1 MTAVGNFS
9 MSSYNCNSFALGQ
22 DNCFAVG
29 GRVSNSDNSDSSV
42 VLAVGK
48 KVNDHVRLGA
58 FIDQTINYSGAQD
71 IEVDSKVPLIGLMAT
86 WNQSP
91 DQSGLQTKV
100 VGSLQKN
107 KTAITRASIGISE
120 EATGDTN
127 IQTFSYLAQA
137 SYKLNNGATNIAFEP
152 FTALRYTN
160 TKLNEYTE
168 VGVGAP
174 MAYQDMKQENTSALV
189 GVNAYYQLSPKFS
202 LSGSV
207 GIEHDLNDKQ
217 AKLDGSI
224 SNASAFDAV
233 LINSNKKNT
242 TASAS
247 LGANMI
253 LNANQSVEAKLM
265 YQELGYNNDTTTAY
279 ITYKLPF

>member
-1 MTAVGNFS
+1 M
-9 MSSYNCNSFALGQ
+9 
-22 DNCFAVG
+22 
-29 GRVSNSDNSDSSV
+29 SNSDNSDSLV

-48 KVNDHVRLGA
+48 KVNDHVRIGA

-107 KTAITRASIGISE
+107 KIDITRASIGISE

-174 MAYQDMKQENTSALV
+174 MTYQDMKHENTSALV

-224 SNASAFDAV
+224 STASAFDAV

-265 YQELGYNNDTTTAY
+265 YQELGYNNDITTAY

>member
-1 MTAVGNFS
+1 
-9 MSSYNCNSFALGQ
+9 
-22 DNCFAVG
+22 
-29 GRVSNSDNSDSSV
+29 
-42 VLAVGK
+42 
-48 KVNDHVRLGA
+48 
-58 FIDQTINYSGAQD
+58 
-71 IEVDSKVPLIGLMAT
+71 
-86 WNQSP
+86 
-91 DQSGLQTKV
+91 
-100 VGSLQKN
+100 
-107 KTAITRASIGISE
+107 
-120 EATGDTN
+120 
-127 IQTFSYLAQA
+127 
-137 SYKLNNGATNIAFEP
+137 
-152 FTALRYTN
+152 
-160 TKLNEYTE
+160 
-168 VGVGAP
+168 
-174 MAYQDMKQENTSALV
+174 MAYQDMRQENTSALV

-224 SNASAFDAV
+224 SNVSAFDAV